1 MSLSSSIYISFPGN
15 AAEAFPYYRELF
27 GGDLELLTYGGADL
41 EGLPF
46 TPPPEAV
53 AHAKLKADGVVIS
66 GGDAMGRDMPPLE
79 SDVYSFLLEMDNAEE
94 GRAFIDKVTAA
105 GGEVAMPF
113 EIAPWGDTYGQV
125 VDRFGVKWA
134 VVAPA

>member
-1 MSLSSSIYISFPGN
+1 MSLSSSTYISFPGN

-27 GGDLELLTYGGADL
+27 GGELELLTYGDADL
-41 EGLPF
+41 DGLPF
-46 TPPPEAV
+46 TPPPDAV
-53 AHAKLKADGVVIS
+53 AHAKLTAPGIAIS
-66 GGDAMGRDMPPLE
+66 GGDAMGSDDPPPR
-79 SDVYSFLLEMDNAEE
+79 SDVYSFLLEMDSASD